1 MNVIELKNVTYKYSA
16 GTPFES
22 VAVDNVSVSIE
33 KGEFC
38 GIIGHT
44 GSGKSTLIQ
53 HLNGLIKPTSG
64 EVLIDGKNI
73 WDKDVDIR
81 NIRFK
86 VGLVFQYSEH
96 QLFEETVYKDI
107 AFGPKNMGLSEEEID
122 KRVHEAA
129 ENMGL
134 SAELLER
141 SPFDLS
147 GGQKRRAALAG
158 VIAMNPEILI
168 LDEPAA
174 GLDPIGR
181 EKVLSKISDYHKKY
195 GTTILLVSHS
205 MEDIVKYAE
214 KVLVMNKGKIFC
226 HEETDK
232 VFAKQDE
239 IIKIGLDVPQITKI
253 IMKLREKGINLGND
267 IYTVERAKERIL
279 EYLDKGTIC

>member
-1 MNVIELKNVTYKYSA
+1 MNAIELKGLTYKYSL

-22 VAVDNVSVSIE
+22 VAVDNVNLQIE

-53 HLNGLIKPTSG
+53 HLNGLLKPTSG
-64 EVLIDGKNI
+64 EVIIDGQNI
-73 WDKDVDIR
+73 WAKGVDIR
-81 NIRFK
+81 SIRFK

-107 AFGPKNMGLSEEEID
+107 AYGPKNMGCSEEDID
-122 KRVHEAA
+122 RRVRQAA
-129 ENMGL
+129 ENMGIKD
-134 SAELLER
+134 ELLER

-147 GGQKRRAALAG
+147 GGQKRRVALAG
-158 VIAMNPEILI
+158 VIAMDPEILI

-174 GLDPIGR
+174 GLDRIGR
-181 EKVLSKISDYHKKY
+181 EKVLKKISDYHKKY
-195 GTTILLVSHS
+195 GKTILLVSHS